1 MGGTLFS
8 RYIREMV
15 HAVDLNNDGM
25 ISEDELLHMME
36 HMSVERALTQSE
48 LHTLFEEL
56 GDNKQIAT
64 DAVEDLVLQRLHE
77 SEMNIFENS
86 SSNTD
91 SHDATAAAHHA
102 VA

>member
-1 MGGTLFS
+1 MGETLFS

-36 HMSVERALTQSE
+36 HIGIERALTPTE
-48 LHTLFEEL
+48 LQTLFEEL
-56 GDNKQIAT
+56 GEGVAREKQIAT
-64 DAVEDLVLQRLHE
+64 YAVEELVLRRLHE
-77 SEMNIFENS
+77 FEMKNA
-86 SSNTD
+86 
-91 SHDATAAAHHA
+91 DASYEPNPHHA